1 MITALNMTVPLK
13 QDPESLHKLQQL
25 KAIFADRIQPEID
38 RALRKSRIVHFVR
51 VLVIDDKYLQVLT
64 EFDGDPEEYTEF
76 FRRELPHVF
85 GPIFDLAE
93 GVPPW
98 DELNDQD
105 SFFQASQGMNVK
117 ALGRS
122 TDGREGQGW
131 LFSYFGKTVR
141 EIEEA
146 LARAGGEAPASDEAP
161 ASADPPASGDSPA
174 GGANAAALHAAAAA
188 FTAAAAA
195 FTAAAG
201 GGPRPQ
207 DHGRGF
213 TDSGNQNG

>member
-1 MITALNMTVPLK
+1 MITALNMTLPLK
-13 QDPESLHKLQQL
+13 QDPESLAKLQRL
-25 KAIFADRIQPEID
+25 KEIFADHFQPEID
-38 RALRKSRIVHFVR
+38 RALRKSRIVHFAR
-51 VLVIDDKYLQVLT
+51 VLVIHDKFLQVIT

-85 GPIFDLAE
+85 KPIFELAE

-105 SFFQASQGMNVK
+105 TFFEASKHLNVQ
-117 ALGRS
+117 ALGRPE
-122 TDGREGQGW
+122 DGREDQGW
-131 LFSYFGKTVR
+131 LFSYFPRSVR
-141 EIEEA
+141 EIEES
-146 LARAGGEAPASDEAP
+146 LAGSGSGEPGAG
-161 ASADPPASGDSPA
+161 GDSPRS

-207 DHGRGF
+207 GHGRDFVDG
-213 TDSGNQNG
+213 GNAGG

>member
-13 QDPESLHKLQQL
+13 QDPESQHKLQQL

-51 VLVIDDKYLQVLT
+51 VLVIDDKYIQVLT

-85 GPIFDLAE
+85 KPIFELAE

-105 SFFQASQGMNVK
+105 SFFQASQHMNVK

-146 LARAGGEAPASDEAP
+146 LARAGGDAPADRDTP
-161 ASADPPASGDSPA
+161 VGGDAPA
-174 GGANAAALHAAAAA
+174 GGDANAAALHAAAAA

-201 GGPRPQ
+201 GKPQ
-207 DHGRGF
+207 GEA
-213 TDSGNQNG
+213 

>member
-13 QDPESLHKLQQL
+13 QDPESLAKLQQL
-25 KAIFADRIQPEID
+25 KAVFADHVQPEID
-38 RALRKSRIVHFVR
+38 RALRKSRIVHFAR
-51 VLVIDDKYLQVLT
+51 VLVIHDKFLQVIT

-85 GPIFDLAE
+85 KPIFELAD
-93 GVPPW
+93 GAPPW

-105 SFFQASQGMNVK
+105 TFFEASKKLNVK

-122 TDGREGQGW
+122 EDGREEQGW
-131 LFSYFGKTVR
+131 LFSYFPRTVR
-141 EIEEA
+141 EIEES
-146 LARAGGEAPASDEAP
+146 LAGKGGGETPAGSETP
-161 ASADPPASGDSPA
+161 AAGDTPAG

-201 GGPRPQ
+201 GTPQ
-207 DHGRGF
+207 GEG
-213 TDSGNQNG
+213 

>member
-13 QDPESLHKLQQL
+13 QDPESLAKLQQL
-25 KAIFADRIQPEID
+25 KAGFADHIQPEID
-38 RALRKSRIVHFVR
+38 RALRKSKIVHFAR
-51 VLVIDDKYLQVLT
+51 VLVIHDKFLQVIT

-85 GPIFDLAE
+85 KPIFELAE
-93 GVPPW
+93 GAPPW

-105 SFFQASQGMNVK
+105 TFFQASKHLNVK

-122 TDGREGQGW
+122 EDGREEQGW
-131 LFSYFGKTVR
+131 LFSYFPRTVR
-141 EIEEA
+141 EIEQSLSGSGESEA
-146 LARAGGEAPASDEAP
+146 PAGGDAPASD
-161 ASADPPASGDSPA
+161 
-174 GGANAAALHAAAAA
+174 GANAAALHAAAAA

-201 GGPRPQ
+201 GPAPSSEG
-207 DHGRGF
+207 
-213 TDSGNQNG
+213 

>member
-13 QDPESLHKLQQL
+13 QDPESLAKLQQL
-25 KAIFADRIQPEID
+25 KAGFADHIQPEID
-38 RALRKSRIVHFVR
+38 RALRKSGIVHFAR
-51 VLVIDDKYLQVLT
+51 VLVIHDRFLQVIT
-64 EFDGDPEEYTEF
+64 EFDGDPQEYTEF

-85 GPIFDLAE
+85 KPIFELAE
-93 GVPPW
+93 GAPPW

-105 SFFQASQGMNVK
+105 TFFQASKHLNVK
-117 ALGRS
+117 ALGRDV
-122 TDGREGQGW
+122 DGREEQGW
-131 LFSYFGKTVR
+131 LFSYFPKTVR
-141 EIEEA
+141 EVEES
-146 LARAGGEAPASDEAP
+146 LAGSGTGDTPAVVDAPAA
-161 ASADPPASGDSPA
+161 G

-207 DHGRGF
+207 DHSRGF
-213 TDSGNQNG
+213 IDSGNQNG

>member
-13 QDPESLHKLQQL
+13 QDPESLAKLQKL
-25 KAIFADRIQPEID
+25 KEVFADHIQPEID
-38 RALRKSRIVHFVR
+38 RALRKSKIVHFAR
-51 VLVIDDKYLQVLT
+51 VLVIHDKFLQVIT

-85 GPIFDLAE
+85 KPIFELAD
-93 GVPPW
+93 GAPPW

-105 SFFQASQGMNVK
+105 TFFQASKHLNVK
-117 ALGRS
+117 ALGR
-122 TDGREGQGW
+122 DEGGREEQGW
-131 LFSYFGKTVR
+131 LFSYFPKTVR
-141 EIEEA
+141 EVEES
-146 LARAGGEAPASDEAP
+146 LSGSGGGET
-161 ASADPPASGDSPA
+161 PA
-174 GGANAAALHAAAAA
+174 GGVTPAGGGGNAAALHAAAAA

-207 DHGRGF
+207 DHDRGF
-213 TDSGNQNG
+213 IDSGNQNG

>member
-13 QDPESLHKLQQL
+13 QDPESQAKLQTL
-25 KAIFADRIQPEID
+25 KEVFADHIQPEID
-38 RALRKSRIVHFVR
+38 RALRKSKIVHFAR
-51 VLVIDDKYLQVLT
+51 VLVIHDRFLQVIT

-85 GPIFDLAE
+85 KPIFELAD
-93 GVPPW
+93 GAPPW

-105 SFFQASQGMNVK
+105 SFFEASKHLNVK

-122 TDGREGQGW
+122 EDGREDQGW
-131 LFSYFGKTVR
+131 LFSYFPRAVR
-141 EIEEA
+141 EIEES
-146 LARAGGEAPASDEAP
+146 LAGSGGESENPAGGDAPAVPIP
-161 ASADPPASGDSPA
+161 AS

-201 GGPRPQ
+201 GAPGAQ

-213 TDSGNQNG
+213 IDGGNQNG